1 MAKRGEN
8 IRKRKDGRWEARYK
22 KGRRVD
28 GSIIYGYVY
37 AKKYS
42 DVKQKRNDVLST
54 LKQMPVPA
62 QSADINST
70 FDELIDIWKL
80 DAPYKIKN
88 SSFCFYEIM
97 LEHHL
102 RPYFGHYQVNQM
114 TIQDIQNFIN
124 IKIEEKLSPSY
135 IRSIMTLF
143 KSVLKS
149 YQKKCQS
156 SLNLYDLELP
166 KTSAKAPEIFTFR
179 EWKHLE
185 NHLKHQTDA
194 FSFGL
199 LLCMYTGIRI
209 GELSGLRWEDYDPIN
224 AQFHIRRTAYRI
236 KNSAYDLDHALP
248 KTVLCIGSPKTPTS
262 ERAIPLPACLA
273 EEIQK
278 HCQAPDTFILTGTT
292 KCMEPRNIQKKYRRL
307 LGQLGLRYINFH
319 SLRHSFA
326 TLSIQNGSDYRTVAE
341 LLGHSS
347 VNTTLNIYVHSGIDQ
362 KRHCLELLMS

>member
-1 MAKRGEN
+1 MAAGKPDIKRGGGLTEASYMAMCMPKN
-8 IRKRKDGRWEARYK
+8 IPMS
-22 KGRRVD
+22 
-28 GSIIYGYVY
+28 SI
-37 AKKYS
+37 
-42 DVKQKRNDVLST
+42 KRNEALST
-54 LKQMPVPA
+54 LEQMTDSA
-62 QSADINST
+62 QSADTNST
-70 FDELIDIWKL
+70 FNELLDIWKNE
-80 DAPYKIKN
+80 ARYKIKN

-102 RPYFGHYQVNQM
+102 RPYFGHWQVNQM
-114 TIQDIQNFIN
+114 TLQDIQNFIK
-124 IKIEEKLSPSY
+124 IKIEENLSPTY

-143 KSVLKS
+143 KSILKS
-149 YQKKCQS
+149 YQRNHQY

-166 KTSAKAPEIFTFR
+166 KISAKAPEIFTFR
-179 EWKHLE
+179 EWKYLE

-199 LLCMYTGIRI
+199 LVCMYTGIRI

-236 KNSAYDLDHALP
+236 KNSAYDANHALS

-262 ERAIPLPACLA
+262 ERDIPLPACLA
-273 EEIQK
+273 KEIQK
-278 HCQAPDTFILTGTT
+278 HCQAPDTFVLTGTT
-292 KCMEPRNIQKKYRRL
+292 QCMEPRNIQKKYRRL
-307 LGQLGLRYINFH
+307 LEQLGLRYLNFH

-362 KRHCLELLMS
+362 KRHCLKLLMN